1 MDHDFQSEVL
11 QRLTSIETKL
21 NNGINEKLKDQ
32 ETRLRFLEKSIYIAI
47 GGLALLQI
55 ALKYFIR

>member
-1 MDHDFQSEVL
+1 MDNEFQVEVL